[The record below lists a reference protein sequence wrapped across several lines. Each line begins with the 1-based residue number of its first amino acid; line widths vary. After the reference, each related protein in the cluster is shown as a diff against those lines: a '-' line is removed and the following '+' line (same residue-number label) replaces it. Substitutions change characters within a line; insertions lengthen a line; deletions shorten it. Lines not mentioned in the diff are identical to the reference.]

1 MTQLEIK
8 EKDGH
13 VYWYASIHDGCLR
26 LEKEFYGN
34 GEGSRSS
41 EFIYTI
47 EASEFPKICEKY
59 GLDGDSDIMSVLE
72 SLVKRNRAG
81 QFNNDIVTGFIEV
94 ADKFS
99 WVSFND

>member
-1 MTQLEIK
+1 MAQLEIK
-8 EKDGH
+8 DKDGR
-13 VYWYASIHDGCLR
+13 VYSYASIHEGCLR
-26 LEKEFYGN
+26 LEKEYFGH

-59 GLDGDSDIMSVLE
+59 GLDGDSDVMSVIE

-81 QFNNDIVTGFIEV
+81 QFNNDIVTGFITV

-99 WVSFND
+99 WITFDD